1 MHKIGQTEFP
11 RAITA
16 SLWNAAVAIG
26 LVIGLALPVAGSPVT
41 DQDGAAVQSASVKT
55 DVAYYDNYV
64 QLVKRAALLRV
75 GASDAEAADIVTIQQ
90 MLAGYRELHAQ
101 AVALHRAGDVAE
113 ARRMAG
119 LCSAFLEE
127 IRHTMTQIGQ
137 NSGIGQDETAPVK
150 LLIEPKLVVAAR

>member
-41 DQDGAAVQSASVKT
+41 DQDAVVQSASVKT
-55 DVAYYDNYV
+55 DIAYYDNYV
-64 QLVKRAALLRV
+64 QLVKRAAMLRI

-101 AVALHRAGDVAE
+101 AVALHHAGDVAE

-127 IRHTMTQIGQ
+127 IRYAMSQIGQ
-137 NSGIGQDETAPVK
+137 NSGLGQDETAPVK